1 MDQNMQSDAQKP
13 CPDPVLADLLAL
25 AENDEPAAL
34 ARIATL
40 SEAHPA
46 DARLHF
52 LGGSLLAALARY
64 DEARAAMTRSIEI
77 APGFALARFQLGL
90 LELSSGDGAAADATL
105 QPLDEAGSDD
115 ALALF
120 ARGLRHLIRDDL
132 AAAVELLRQGM
143 ARNRDHPL
151 VSRDMELI
159 VADIERRVA
168 AADRPAE
175 EMSAAQML
183 LDQHRSRH

>member
-1 MDQNMQSDAQKP
+1 MDQNMQNDMHQP
-13 CPDPVLADLLAL
+13 CPDQALAEVLSL
-25 AENDEPAAL
+25 AENDEPGAL

-40 SEAHPA
+40 SEAHPR

-52 LGGSLLAALARY
+52 LGGSLLAALARF

-77 APGFALARFQLGL
+77 APDFAIARFQLGL

-105 QPLDEAGSDD
+105 QPLDEPGSED

-120 ARGLRHLIRDDL
+120 ARGLRHLVRDDL
-132 AAAVELLRQGM
+132 AVAADLLRQGM
-143 ARNRDHPL
+143 KRNRDHPL

-159 VADIERRVA
+159 VAEIEQRA
-168 AADRPAE
+168 AGADRPAE